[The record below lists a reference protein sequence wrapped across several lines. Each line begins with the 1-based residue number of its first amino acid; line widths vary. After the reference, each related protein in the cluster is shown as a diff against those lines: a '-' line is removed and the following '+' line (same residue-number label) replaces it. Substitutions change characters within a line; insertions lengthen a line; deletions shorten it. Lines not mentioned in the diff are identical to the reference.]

1 MLQTCPSSSSFSR
14 LLSSSSSSLDEDSL
28 SSSALRHKRKNQ
40 NLLCSWF
47 HKDHLTCPEG
57 EGTSTLTQPEKNAVH
72 RGLTSCRW
80 LECQNVLGSST
91 AADPESARQC
101 WEHQIHSGVFRVIK
115 TLAKWSYP
123 GRTHLTLCKMPLSLQ
138 TERRSTES
146 LLIAVVKHWKKRT
159 HTVCKPTRHHHFQCS
174 H

>member
-40 NLLCSWF
+40 NLFCSWF
-47 HKDHLTCPEG
+47 DKDRLTCPEG
-57 EGTSTLTQPEKNAVH
+57 DGTSTLTQPEKNAVH

-115 TLAKWSYP
+115 TLAKWFIL
-123 GRTHLTLCKMPLSLQ
+123 GGLTSLSAKCLSPFRQ
-138 TERRSTES
+138 RDVRRRVFSSPSSNTERNAHS
-146 LLIAVVKHWKKRT
+146 L
-159 HTVCKPTRHHHFQCS
+159 
-174 H
+174 

>member
-1 MLQTCPSSSSFSR
+1 MLDSSSFSMLQTCPSSSSFSR

-40 NLLCSWF
+40 NLFCSWF

-57 EGTSTLTQPEKNAVH
+57 DGTSALTQPEKNAVH

-115 TLAKWSYP
+115 TLAKWSHP
-123 GRTHLTLCKMPLSLQ
+123 GRTHLTLCKMPLSL
-138 TERRSTES
+138 
-146 LLIAVVKHWKKRT
+146 
-159 HTVCKPTRHHHFQCS
+159 
-174 H
+174 